1 MEGVVAAIESVLS
14 YTFNDKKLLE
24 QALTHPSYT
33 DAPSYERLKFL
44 GGSVLQAAISAF
56 LFSTYPGV
64 EAGRLYHLRAV
75 IGSNENFARVAV
87 RHMLNK
93 YIRHQK
99 ATVVSDQ
106 VWEFINAFE
115 KEEETVSGRMKPP
128 KVLADVVQSVAAA
141 VYVDC
146 GFNLQKMWT
155 VSY

>member
-1 MEGVVAAIESVLS
+1 MSMEGVVVAVESVLS
-14 YTFNDKKLLE
+14 YTFNDKKLVE

-44 GGSVLQAAISAF
+44 GGFVLQAAISTF

-75 IGSNENFARVAV
+75 IGSNENFATVAV
-87 RHMLNK
+87 RHRLNK
-93 YIRHQK
+93 YICHQK
-99 ATVVSDQ
+99 AIV

-115 KEEETVSGRMKPP
+115 KKEETVSGRMKPP
-128 KVLADVVQSVAAA
+128 KVLADVVQSVAAV

-146 GFNLQKMWT
+146 GFNMQKMWT